1 MCPLACAFRLNIL
14 SATFAAP
21 RVSVRLPHQMGASHF
36 NKSLPVPSGTL
47 PSALLAGARG
57 RPRNLQAAR
66 TRCSSVLV
74 GTELP
79 ALIYVA
85 EHQGSAAADEFQKIL
100 DHSGVVVNEPLGAL
114 AHSPRL
120 PAIGRHRQS
129 DKCIS
134 RFLRPLERRRPRYSH
149 HYRCRIRIREVEI
162 IWTSSSRPSCV
173 RAANV

>member
-1 MCPLACAFRLNIL
+1 VSISLRFSSQHPFSNVCDSAGFSSPVAPNGRLSLQQISTCAVGHFTFSSSCRRTR
-14 SATFAAP
+14 SAAE
-21 RVSVRLPHQMGASHF
+21 
-36 NKSLPVPSGTL
+36 PSG
-47 PSALLAGARG
+47 SK
-57 RPRNLQAAR
+57 

-162 IWTSSSRPSCV
+162 IWTSSSRPSYV